1 MIRARERTPV
11 LAFKFGIAAHN
22 MNAQGCSVRSS
33 ETTNGRWISISRQE
47 TEFVPRHPGLFL
59 AHVSIAI
66 GGFATETR
74 KDIRMSKAEDNKAI
88 VSRWFTEFWGK
99 TCNLGVVDELAA
111 SDMLLQYSLHEPRRG
126 RDDIKAFMTDFR
138 RAFPDLNFWGTADLI
153 AEGDY
158 VVGQWE
164 GGGTHTGPAFS
175 DFLMGSLP
183 PATGRKM
190 HFTGTTVLRIQNGKI
205 TQDGKITQEIGLDDG
220 VKALTQLGLIKAT

>member
-1 MIRARERTPV
+1 MLVTPHAHPSMRDFASLIGLLADMNVQRCRVRPRKQPTDFDMAARNGVCAAASWIIPRTCHR
-11 LAFKFGIAAHN
+11 LR
-22 MNAQGCSVRSS
+22 SVAS
-33 ETTNGRWISISRQE
+33 Q
-47 TEFVPRHPGLFL
+47 
-59 AHVSIAI
+59 
-66 GGFATETR
+66 TR
-74 KDIRMSKAEDNKAI
+74 KGIQMSKAEDNKAI
-88 VSRWFTEFWGK
+88 VGRWFTEFWGK

-111 SDMLLQYSLHEPRRG
+111 PDMLLQYSLHEPRRG

-205 TQDGKITQEIGLDDG
+205 TQEIGLDDG
-220 VKALTQLGLIKAT
+220 VKALTQLGLIKAA

>member
-1 MIRARERTPV
+1 MD
-11 LAFKFGIAAHN
+11 FDIAARNGVCAAASWIIPRACHRLR
-22 MNAQGCSVRSS
+22 SVAS
-33 ETTNGRWISISRQE
+33 Q
-47 TEFVPRHPGLFL
+47 
-59 AHVSIAI
+59 
-66 GGFATETR
+66 TR
-74 KDIRMSKAEDNKAI
+74 KGSQMSKAEDNKAI
-88 VSRWFTEFWGK
+88 VGRWFTEFWGK

-111 SDMLLQYSLHEPRRG
+111 LDMLLQYSLHEPRRG

-153 AEGDY
+153 AEDDY

-205 TQDGKITQEIGLDDG
+205 TQEIGLDDC
-220 VKALTQLGLIKAT
+220 ATNTAIQIPPVGAPPPANV